1 MENNNER
8 ELLESELRELR
19 SSLEA
24 NTSEIGDWKIVKAM
38 EYKLSGEDIP
48 YDIDELNE
56 KRQIVR
62 KRINEIQSI
71 LEKKKKKIGCLYRH
85 PKLL

>member
-19 SSLEA
+19 SSLDA

-71 LEKKKKKIGCLYRH
+71 LEKSK
-85 PKLL
+85 

>member
-19 SSLEA
+19 SSLDA

-56 KRQIVR
+56 KRQIAR

-71 LEKKKKKIGCLYRH
+71 LEKSK
-85 PKLL
+85 

>member
-1 MENNNER
+1 MKGGNMENNNER

-56 KRQIVR
+56 KRQIAR

-71 LEKKKKKIGCLYRH
+71 LEKSK
-85 PKLL
+85 

>member
-71 LEKKKKKIGCLYRH
+71 LEKSK
-85 PKLL
+85 

>member
-48 YDIDELNE
+48 YDIDELNV

-71 LEKKKKKIGCLYRH
+71 LEKSK
-85 PKLL
+85 

>member
-56 KRQIVR
+56 KRQIAR

-71 LEKKKKKIGCLYRH
+71 LEKSK
-85 PKLL
+85 

>member
-48 YDIDELNE
+48 YDIYELNE

-71 LEKKKKKIGCLYRH
+71 LEKSK
-85 PKLL
+85 